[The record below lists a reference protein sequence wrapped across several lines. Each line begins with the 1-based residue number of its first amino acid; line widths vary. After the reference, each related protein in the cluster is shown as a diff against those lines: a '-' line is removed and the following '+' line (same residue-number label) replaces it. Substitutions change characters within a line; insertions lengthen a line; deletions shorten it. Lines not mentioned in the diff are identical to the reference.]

1 MNNGLNPNGGGRV
14 HLRAL
19 GLGAGAALAVTAP
32 LARAES
38 ASSVQAAFG
47 VALGQPAPLKLRT
60 LLAGQVRRLRTLAH
74 KNDPHKQ
81 GEGHVFKT

>member
-1 MNNGLNPNGGGRV
+1 MINGLNPNVGGRD

-19 GLGAGAALAVTAP
+19 GLGAGAAFAVTAQ

-38 ASSVQAAFG
+38 ALSAQAAFG
-47 VALGQPAPLKLRT
+47 VALGQPAPLKLRP
-60 LLAGQVRRLRTLAH
+60 LLAGQVRRLSTLAH